1 MKWHLPLALA
11 KVTIEADAS
20 TVLKGLTRGNG
31 QRVAAGQGAETARFI
46 VIMIGVT
53 VAFFWRALIRVA
65 LALLVVI
72 LVATVALGAFALTHP
87 NIL

>member
-1 MKWHLPLALA
+1 MI
-11 KVTIEADAS
+11 VTP
-20 TVLKGLTRGNG
+20 
-31 QRVAAGQGAETARFI
+31 AAAQGAETVRLV

-72 LVATVALGAFALTHP
+72 LVATVAAGAFALTHP

>member
-1 MKWHLPLALA
+1 M
-11 KVTIEADAS
+11 I
-20 TVLKGLTRGNG
+20 
-31 QRVAAGQGAETARFI
+31 AAQGTAQGAETIRFV

-53 VAFFWRALIRVA
+53 VAFFWRALVRVA

-87 NIL
+87 SIL

>member
-1 MKWHLPLALA
+1 MIG
-11 KVTIEADAS
+11 TQEAAQGTE
-20 TVLKGLTRGNG
+20 TV
-31 QRVAAGQGAETARFI
+31 RFI
-46 VIMIGVT
+46 VIMVGVT

>member
-1 MKWHLPLALA
+1 MIAA
-11 KVTIEADAS
+11 QEA
-20 TVLKGLTRGNG
+20 V
-31 QRVAAGQGAETARFI
+31 QGAETVRFV

-87 NIL
+87 SIL

>member
-1 MKWHLPLALA
+1 MIG
-11 KVTIEADAS
+11 TQEAA
-20 TVLKGLTRGNG
+20 
-31 QRVAAGQGAETARFI
+31 QGAETVRLV
-46 VIMIGVT
+46 VIMIGVI

-72 LVATVALGAFALTHP
+72 LVATVAVGAFALTHP

>member
-1 MKWHLPLALA
+1 MIG
-11 KVTIEADAS
+11 TQEAA
-20 TVLKGLTRGNG
+20 
-31 QRVAAGQGAETARFI
+31 QGAETVRLV
-46 VIMIGVT
+46 VIIIGVI